1 MDQRVRWLDID
12 EMRSWRAFIKGSE
25 TLLTRLDSELQSEH
39 GLSLS
44 EYEVLVVVSEAEH
57 GIRMKDL
64 AAMALQSR
72 SRLTHTCNRLERDGL
87 MIRTKCPTDGRG
99 LVALLTEAGWDRLR
113 TCAPT
118 HVRGVRQYL
127 IDVLSREEQAV
138 MAESMTRVYETVN
151 DAPQL

>member
-1 MDQRVRWLDID
+1 MDEVRWLDVD

-25 TLLTRLDSELQSEH
+25 TLLTRLDAELQSEH

-44 EYEVLVVVSEAEH
+44 EYEVLVVLSEAEF

-64 AAMALQSR
+64 ASMALQSR

-87 MIRTKCPTDGRG
+87 MVRTKCPTDGRG
-99 LVALLTEAGWDRLR
+99 LVALLTDAGWERLR

-118 HVRGVRQYL
+118 HVRGVRRYL
-127 IDVLSREEQAV
+127 IDVLSHEEQAV
-138 MAESMTRVYETVN
+138 IAEAMTRVFDVVSET
-151 DAPQL
+151 PQP